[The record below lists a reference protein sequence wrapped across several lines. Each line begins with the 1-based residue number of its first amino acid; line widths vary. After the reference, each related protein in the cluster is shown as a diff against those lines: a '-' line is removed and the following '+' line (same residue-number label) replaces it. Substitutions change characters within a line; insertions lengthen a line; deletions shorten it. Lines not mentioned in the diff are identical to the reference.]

1 MCIASCKINYPGSK
15 WRCANLNATS
25 DVYGCEFSFNYLSLF
40 DLEVEGLKVNIKL
53 IFSACQKYILMM
65 ISSECFSNRNKLY
78 IVNC

>member
-1 MCIASCKINYPGSK
+1 MCIASCKINYLGSK

-53 IFSACQKYILMM
+53 TFLLVQKKLKNKNFDDDIFQV
-65 ISSECFSNRNKLY
+65 FF
-78 IVNC
+78 